1 MNATTNTHER
11 DFHMKS
17 FGIVRL
23 RTAVLF
29 FSLLALTAVAFAA
42 DVDGTW
48 TATFDTQI
56 GEQHYTYT
64 FKADGEKLTG
74 TAKNDWGERP
84 IEDGTIKGDDVAFTE
99 NVEFQGQKIT
109 IKYTGK
115 LSGDEIKFTRQVG
128 TFATEEIVAKRK
140 K

>member
-1 MNATTNTHER
+1 METSNTLNFR
-11 DFHMKS
+11 
-17 FGIVRL
+17 I
-23 RTAVLF
+23 AVLF
-29 FSLLALTAVAFAA
+29 VAVLVFAAVAFAA

-48 TATFDTQI
+48 TATFNTQI

-74 TAKNDWGERP
+74 TAKSDFGEGP
-84 IEDGTIKGDDVAFTE
+84 IEDGVIKGSDISFTE
-99 NVEFQGQKIT
+99 NLNFQGQKLT

-115 LSGDEIKFTRQVG
+115 LNGDEIKFTRQVG
-128 TFATEEIVAKRK
+128 TIATEELVAKRK

>member
-1 MNATTNTHER
+1 MQTLGT
-11 DFHMKS
+11 
-17 FGIVRL
+17 VRL
-23 RTAVLF
+23 RTAVLLF
-29 FSLLALTAVAFAA
+29 AILALASVAFAA

-56 GEQHYTYT
+56 GEQHYTYN

-84 IEDGTIKGDDVAFTE
+84 IEDGTIKGDAVAFTE

-128 TFATEEIVAKRK
+128 TFATEDITAKRK

>member
-1 MNATTNTHER
+1 ME
-11 DFHMKS
+11 S
-17 FGIVRL
+17 FAPVRL
-23 RTAVLF
+23 RTAFLCFVV
-29 FSLLALTAVAFAA
+29 LALTPIALAA
-42 DVDGTW
+42 NVDGTW

-56 GEQHYTYT
+56 CEQHYTYS

-84 IEDGTIKGDDVAFTE
+84 IEDGTLKGDDITFTE

>member
-1 MNATTNTHER
+1 MESIAIATR
-11 DFHMKS
+11 
-17 FGIVRL
+17 RA
-23 RTAVLF
+23 AVL
-29 FSLLALTAVAFAA
+29 LVAVLALAAVAVAA
-42 DVDGTW
+42 DVDGAW
-48 TATFDTQI
+48 TASFDTAV
-56 GEQHYTYT
+56 GEQHYTYN

-84 IEDGTIKGDDVAFTE
+84 IEDGTIKGDAITFTE

-115 LSGDEIKFTRQVG
+115 LSGDEIKFTREVG

>member
-1 MNATTNTHER
+1 
-11 DFHMKS
+11 MKS

>member
-1 MNATTNTHER
+1 ME
-11 DFHMKS
+11 S
-17 FGIVRL
+17 FALVRL
-23 RTAVLF
+23 RTAFLCFVV
-29 FSLLALTAVAFAA
+29 LALTHVALAA
-42 DVDGTW
+42 NVDGTW
-48 TATFDTQI
+48 TSTFDTQI

-64 FKADGEKLTG
+64 FKADGEKLSG

-84 IEDGTIKGDDVAFTE
+84 IEDGTLKGDDITFTE

>member
-1 MNATTNTHER
+1 MER
-11 DFHMKS
+11 IGM
-17 FGIVRL
+17 VRPRMSVL
-23 RTAVLF
+23 LFAVLA
-29 FSLLALTAVAFAA
+29 LAAVAFAA

-48 TATFDTQI
+48 TSTFDTQI
-56 GEQHYTYT
+56 GEQHYTYN

-84 IEDGTIKGDDVAFTE
+84 IEDGTIKGDAVAFTE

-128 TFATEEIVAKRK
+128 TFATEEITAKRK